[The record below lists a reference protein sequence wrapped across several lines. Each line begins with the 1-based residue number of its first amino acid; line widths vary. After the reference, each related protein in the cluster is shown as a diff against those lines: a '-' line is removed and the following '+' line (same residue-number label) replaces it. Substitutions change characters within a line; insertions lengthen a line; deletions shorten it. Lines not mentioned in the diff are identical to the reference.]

1 MQREIYPETILCTS
15 DYIGVPGFRVLVRQL
30 PADGEFG
37 SGRTGASTFALGYR
51 PVEERG
57 RTIFRF
63 RQDWEHPVRMARV
76 SAVLPPNEPFEA
88 AHTDAAGKIASFQIQ
103 AGFLK
108 DVVRRAR
115 ILPGKL
121 QQLPPAHFVINQR
134 VDLLC
139 SLLMHE
145 TEAGAPSGKI
155 YFENLAAALLI
166 AVLSQ
171 TDVRLA
177 NAGNLYVQNRQV
189 QSAVAY
195 IEENFRS
202 KLTLAELARV
212 ANLSPFHFDRLFSRV
227 VGLTPHAYILDR
239 RLRFA
244 QRLLSDAD
252 FNGTV
257 ADIASDAGFADQ
269 SHFARCFRRAY
280 GKSPQAYRSEQECP
294 GIEQEHS
301 SRD

>member
-1 MQREIYPETILCTS
+1 
-15 DYIGVPGFRVLVRQL
+15 
-30 PADGEFG
+30 
-37 SGRTGASTFALGYR
+37 
-51 PVEERG
+51 
-57 RTIFRF
+57 
-63 RQDWEHPVRMARV
+63 MARV
-76 SAVLPPNEPFEA
+76 SAVLPPNEPYEG
-88 AHTDAAGKIASFQIQ
+88 AHTDAAGKIATFQIQ
-103 AGFLK
+103 SGFLA
-108 DVVRRAR
+108 DIVRRAD
-115 ILPGKL
+115 IAPAKL
-121 QQLPPAHFVINQR
+121 QQLPPAYFVINQR

-155 YFENLAAALLI
+155 YFENLAAALVI

-212 ANLSPFHFDRLFSRV
+212 ANLSSFHFDRLFSRI
-227 VGLTPHAYILDR
+227 VGLTPRAYILDR

-244 QRLLSDAD
+244 QRLLSDAE
-252 FNGTV
+252 FTV
-257 ADIASDAGFADQ
+257 ADIASEAGFADQ

-280 GKSPQAYRSEQECP
+280 GKSPQVYRSEQDYP
-294 GIEQEHS
+294 GIAEEHS
-301 SRD
+301 SGQ